1 MNRGGA
7 RVSIPPSV
15 RRTIQ
20 NIKEIAGHH
29 TDEDIYS
36 MLKECAMDPN
46 ETAQKLLLQDT
57 FHEVKR
63 KRDKRRENVR
73 EHSDRRWRPG
83 PLGRG
88 GGGGHQNFSYR
99 YLSNGVADRRNITS
113 GNENGVDQGPDNDNT
128 SFLHIATGIG
138 NKSTTFISS
147 TVSGVTNGH
156 NKTDMLSSQ
165 GCLSQVSGDS
175 AIMSSEECSA
185 KTNLVTVPSPV
196 GCSPGKLATIK
207 HVIQCRERVVEMAT
221 NKVVSD
227 DVSSLMGKG
236 SKEISSSYV
245 NREIQVKSKG
255 SEANQLT
262 GASEAAFSSSE
273 IGPTGIRSSNYGNH
287 SQQPVGSQKAVVPN
301 KEWKPKSAHTDHTQA
316 SGIAGN
322 YDVPMMGNAVSQSV
336 SVPASCS
343 VELEETISK
352 LEKKLDEVQLSV
364 RQHVIIPDHLQVA
377 GSERHGLSFGSFD
390 ACFNVD
396 FANGDKCDKS
406 ATQLSGLLQENEENV
421 EQPSSWSDIP
431 LCCIHI
437 ASSASQEDHPEHIQ
451 SPRHMPENYSSRE
464 AGIYGTSATKEYD
477 QAKQEPVIAPE
488 DPKIPV
494 VPSVSMNSTF
504 GLVPQMFGNQFAPF
518 WSSEPG
524 SCDTNQPNFVNGS
537 SVILSTAG
545 STPLATQAVG
555 AMQSSGVVSQQPVP
569 IFRQTAGVHL
579 SHYPISYGQYFSP
592 FYVPPPALHPFLSS
606 VAFPQ
611 QPHIGSMYPP
621 PGTAA
626 AAAPVKFSLSQYK
639 PGANISSSAFIG
651 IPVGYGT
658 YNSTPTCYTHSPV
671 VSSGNSTSKEDLNST
686 QFKENNIYSSE
697 QQSEGSAAWIPA
709 PGQDNSTLQTTTTF
723 YGIPPHVTF
732 APTQAGHGA
741 LGGIY
746 HPAPAAVHPLVQQSQ
761 AAAGAVEMM
770 GPAAGV
776 YQQQPQHAQV
786 NWTGSYRAES

>member
-138 NKSTTFISS
+138 NKSTTFISSNFS

-287 SQQPVGSQKAVVPN
+287 SQQPVGSQKVVPN

-421 EQPSSWSDIP
+421 EQPSS
-431 LCCIHI
+431 CIHI

>member
-1 MNRGGA
+1 MNGGGA
-7 RVSIPPSV
+7 RVSIPPSL

-63 KRDKRRENVR
+63 KRDKRNGNVR
-73 EHSDRRWRPG
+73 EHSDCRWRAG
-83 PLGRG
+83 ALGRG
-88 GGGGHQNFSYR
+88 GGGGHQNFSNR
-99 YLSNGVADRRNITS
+99 YLSNDVADSRNITS
-113 GNENGVDQGPDNDNT
+113 GKENGAEQGPDKDNT
-128 SFLHIATGIG
+128 SVLPIGTGKG

-147 TVSGVTNGH
+147 TVSGITNSH
-156 NKTDMLSSQ
+156 NETDMLLSSQ
-165 GCLSQVSGDS
+165 GCLSQVSSDS
-175 AIMSSEECSA
+175 TITSREECSA

-196 GCSPGKLATIK
+196 GCSPGKLGTIK
-207 HVIQCRERVVEMAT
+207 HVIQCGETVVEMAT
-221 NKVVSD
+221 NKVVCD
-227 DVSSLMGKG
+227 AVSPLMGKG
-236 SKEISSSYV
+236 SKEMSSSYV

-273 IGPTGIRSSNYGNH
+273 MGPTGSRSSNYGNH
-287 SQQPVGSQKAVVPN
+287 SQQPVGSQKVVPN

-364 RQHVIIPDHLQVA
+364 RQHVIIPDHLQVT

-396 FANGDKCDKS
+396 FANDDKCDKS
-406 ATQLSGLLQENEENV
+406 ATQLSGSLQENEENV

-437 ASSASQEDHPEHIQ
+437 ASSASQEDHPDHIQ
-451 SPRHMPENYSSRE
+451 SPRQMPENYSSRE
-464 AGIYGTSATKEYD
+464 AGIYGTSATKEYG

-494 VPSVSMNSTF
+494 VPSISMNSTF
-504 GLVPQMFGNQFAPF
+504 GLALQMFGNQFVPF

-524 SCDTNQPNFVNGS
+524 ACDTNLPNFVNGS

-611 QPHIGSMYPP
+611 QPHIGSMYPH

-639 PGANISSSAFIG
+639 PGTNISSSAFIG
-651 IPVGYGT
+651 IPAGYGS
-658 YNSTPTCYTHSPV
+658 YDSTPTCYTYSPV

-697 QQSEGSAAWIPA
+697 QQQSEGSAAWIPA
-709 PGQDNSTLQTTTTF
+709 PGQDNSSLQTATTF
-723 YGIPPHVTF
+723 YGMPPHMTL
-732 APTQAGHGA
+732 APTQTGHGA

-746 HPAPAAVHPLVQQSQ
+746 HPASASVHPLVQQSQ
-761 AAAGAVEMM
+761 AAAGAVEMV

-776 YQQQPQHAQV
+776 YQQPQHAQI
-786 NWTGSYRAES
+786 NWTGNY

>member
-1 MNRGGA
+1 MNGGGA

-63 KRDKRRENVR
+63 KRDKRNGTVR

-83 PLGRG
+83 ALGRG
-88 GGGGHQNFSYR
+88 GGGGHQNFSNH
-99 YLSNGVADRRNITS
+99 YLSNDVADSRNITS
-113 GNENGVDQGPDNDNT
+113 GKENGVEQGPDKDNT
-128 SFLHIATGIG
+128 SFLPIATGIG
-138 NKSTTFISS
+138 NKSTAFISS
-147 TVSGVTNGH
+147 TVSGITNSH
-156 NKTDMLSSQ
+156 NETDMLLSSQ
-165 GCLSQVSGDS
+165 GCLSQCG
-175 AIMSSEECSA
+175 E
-185 KTNLVTVPSPV
+185 T
-196 GCSPGKLATIK
+196 
-207 HVIQCRERVVEMAT
+207 VVEMAT

-227 DVSSLMGKG
+227 TVSPLMGKG
-236 SKEISSSYV
+236 SKEMSSSYV

-273 IGPTGIRSSNYGNH
+273 MGPTGSRSSNY
-287 SQQPVGSQKAVVPN
+287 AVVPN

-322 YDVPMMGNAVSQSV
+322 YVPMMGNAVSQSL

-396 FANGDKCDKS
+396 FANGDKS
-406 ATQLSGLLQENEENV
+406 ATQLSGSLQENKENC
-421 EQPSSWSDIP
+421 S
-431 LCCIHI
+431 IHI
-437 ASSASQEDHPEHIQ
+437 ASSASQEDHPDDIQ
-451 SPRHMPENYSSRE
+451 SPRQMPENYSSRE
-464 AGIYGTSATKEYD
+464 AGIYGTSATKEYG

-494 VPSVSMNSTF
+494 VPSISMNSTF
-504 GLVPQMFGNQFAPF
+504 GLVPQMFGNQFVPF

-524 SCDTNQPNFVNGS
+524 ACDTNLPNFVNGS

-592 FYVPPPALHPFLSS
+592 FYVPPPTLHPFLSS

-639 PGANISSSAFIG
+639 PGTNISSSAFVG
-651 IPVGYGT
+651 IPAGYGT

-709 PGQDNSTLQTTTTF
+709 PGQDNSSLQTTATF
-723 YGIPPHVTF
+723 YGMPPHMAL
-732 APTQAGHGA
+732 APTQTGHGA

-746 HPAPAAVHPLVQQSQ
+746 HPASTAVHPLAQQSQ
-761 AAAGAVEMM
+761 AAAGAVEMV

-776 YQQQPQHAQV
+776 YQQPQHAQI
-786 NWTGSYRAES
+786 NWTGSYHKNVISSTCSMSILARAFCLEPYYSGSNLKHVVR